1 LVPSRVLV
9 TGARG
14 FLGRNVVEE
23 LLRRFPGVEIVP
35 VSRRP
40 PSPDDH
46 PGPVLDLCEAD
57 AWRALGGS
65 YDWIVHLAAKIPT
78 HRDGARDDEI
88 VRANI
93 LPDVHLLDACVRWR
107 PSRLIFTSSIS
118 VYPMGAAPVLHERLL
133 PRPDTPYGKAKLAGE
148 NLLALADAFG
158 TGVVS
163 LRCSSLYGRGQRT
176 GTVLPLF
183 LERAS
188 SGRPIELVAGG
199 NRTQDFLHVA
209 EAARGV
215 VDVAAS
221 QATGVYN
228 MASGVATSMRELAR
242 IVAALPG
249 WNVDII
255 DRAGVESGPSVAVD
269 ISKAQRE
276 WGYAPSITL
285 ANGIGSYHASLLAGV
300 P

>member
-1 LVPSRVLV
+1 VLV

-23 LLRRFPGVEIVP
+23 VVRRFPGVEVVP

-57 AWRALGGS
+57 AWRVLGGG
-65 YDWIVHLAAKIPT
+65 YDWILHLAAKIPT
-78 HRDGARDDEI
+78 HRDGTRDDEI
-88 VRANI
+88 VWANI
-93 LPDVHLLDACVRWR
+93 LPHVHLLDACVRWR
-107 PSRLIFTSSIS
+107 PSRLVFMSSIS
-118 VYPMGAAPVLHERLL
+118 VYPMGAAPVLHEGLL
-133 PRPDTPYGKAKLAGE
+133 PRPDTAYGMAKLAGE
-148 NLLALADAFG
+148 NLLALAGAFG
-158 TGVVS
+158 TGVAS
-163 LRCSSLYGRGQRT
+163 LRCSSLYGPGQRS

-188 SGRPIELVAGG
+188 SGRPLELVAGG

-209 EAARGV
+209 DAARGI

-221 QATGVYN
+221 RAAGVYN
-228 MASGVATSMRELAR
+228 LASGVAISMRELAHL
-242 IVAALPG
+242 IAALPC

-255 DRAGVESGPSVAVD
+255 DRGGVESGPSVAVD